1 MSRGGKRTIVCSHI
15 SSAFSQPTFYTV
27 PPARVSR
34 HGQQQQPS
42 MHASQTLLSKIK
54 NGAEGQ
60 DSTKNGGRTKSNSAG
75 FSQSLEEHALQAS
88 ITSLPLLGDMLL
100 RITHSGYVL
109 ELTLLDWLDGSPV
122 CWEFSERIVPMPAI
136 VLSSADA
143 NQQTLVRGIHAAA
156 SSQGREADF
165 IVKQAPESNAGF
177 EIHCLWERSGESM
190 YEYTALDIETTPQ
203 TSSRQSRS
211 YSNSGDIRMD
221 ENDSSTSNEES
232 DSEVVDD
239 FEEVGWHLIS
249 YLSSSVT
256 PGKAPTAD
264 SIDFLG
270 SLDFTAPN
278 IDATILQ
285 ALFTPGPGGFSP
297 YTISEALKVYVESA
311 RVSVKGDTRSSDPNV
326 GLRNALSHQYTSLRA
341 RVGAIVGSVI
351 KEKVSSKTGTNNRI
365 MEDEEET
372 KITTQR
378 REWEGFLA
386 CCRAIEKSGHWPVA
400 LGIVGTR
407 APTGQSP
414 QGGECVVIERE
425 RMGLVVNEDSPLEMY
440 HRVMREMQE
449 TDFNDEEAGIHAVQP
464 THDWGSFL
472 LRLALSLKS
481 LLSPSSWAKV
491 TDDLFSVIRNG
502 ISKNYDELLLDL
514 GSELH
519 LENLEAD
526 DWVFEQLDDIG
537 KDNFSLGLDTIST
550 LIRTTGVAEIADTVK
565 QEDDEEEVG
574 RMLLHANANSSLIAF
589 GGVVGANALLGEADN
604 HTQWSKSLTASYL
617 SATLD
622 ARYDIASSVI
632 FLLMFIIFSQRDDS
646 PSPTAQVIDE
656 LFFGLRSSSLLRQI
670 ASRAVEGE
678 VDGPVENTQL
688 QNGASAA
695 PVLARAIPTHMR
707 AGTADSMSLQLS
719 NLQVGVVQSSLIPPQ
734 ARSQVFLP
742 PSKSSAIPSLPST
755 MRGSGSSPLLQTL
768 LPSLKRSFSLPYA
781 SDAFL
786 YSNGIISSDSLLIAC
801 QAEVKFAEDLRK
813 REHYRAA
820 ADVLD
825 WLPKNDACC
834 YIGGLLML
842 HWEEYEQASSLF
854 EGASRSFGEFEFHL
868 QYALSDQLL
877 GPMAFRNKTLE
888 KALASVLP
896 PSLSSLNSLSAYY
909 EHLAQLFEEKG
920 QYQYSVPFYRLA
932 IESADQEVET
942 TDFWHNV
949 FRGQIANEYFEQAYM
964 SLAEMP
970 DVTLRNTSVAN
981 LVTAMCERNKVE
993 MLLGFDFVG
1002 FQDDVEEVL
1011 SFKARNAHPLQHPI
1025 YSKIY
1030 YSWSIKRE
1038 DYRAAAS
1045 MMYQR
1050 ARILDQ
1056 LDKPDVET
1064 RHVHLSFQLEAY
1076 TVAISALSLLDPQEA
1091 WISLP
1096 ILLNS
1101 GAVPQEWRQA
1111 NFGTFGPSDE
1121 VRDSE
1126 IVELSDMR
1134 KELELCRGRR
1144 QLVVQKMSIRGFV
1157 SDEDFEILPME
1168 VVRRYAQIGMFEEA
1182 LYSAR
1187 VFEVDMSIIFTRMV
1201 DTCITLSKEGPG
1213 AFSQHESHWL
1223 TRERVVGWEGEVH
1236 QKGWRLLQESLERHD
1251 TPSTGWQYRKNC
1263 LERIMDTDRTSIPPS
1278 WLTAFFQEREP
1289 EYLIRTCLRYQL
1301 ILPAIEYT
1309 ILMIKK
1315 ANQPFAQGATISV
1328 TQTHLPYSLID
1339 AVVGA
1344 AQSKE
1349 ELRKA
1354 SLVKA
1359 EIAARIGRVGRWEWH

>member
-1 MSRGGKRTIVCSHI
+1 
-15 SSAFSQPTFYTV
+15 
-27 PPARVSR
+27 
-34 HGQQQQPS
+34 
-42 MHASQTLLSKIK
+42 
-54 NGAEGQ
+54 
-60 DSTKNGGRTKSNSAG
+60 
-75 FSQSLEEHALQAS
+75 
-88 ITSLPLLGDMLL
+88 
-100 RITHSGYVL
+100 
-109 ELTLLDWLDGSPV
+109 
-122 CWEFSERIVPMPAI
+122 
-136 VLSSADA
+136 
-143 NQQTLVRGIHAAA
+143 
-156 SSQGREADF
+156 
-165 IVKQAPESNAGF
+165 
-177 EIHCLWERSGESM
+177 
-190 YEYTALDIETTPQ
+190 
-203 TSSRQSRS
+203 
-211 YSNSGDIRMD
+211 
-221 ENDSSTSNEES
+221 
-232 DSEVVDD
+232 
-239 FEEVGWHLIS
+239 
-249 YLSSSVT
+249 
-256 PGKAPTAD
+256 
-264 SIDFLG
+264 
-270 SLDFTAPN
+270 
-278 IDATILQ
+278 
-285 ALFTPGPGGFSP
+285 
-297 YTISEALKVYVESA
+297 
-311 RVSVKGDTRSSDPNV
+311 
-326 GLRNALSHQYTSLRA
+326 
-341 RVGAIVGSVI
+341 
-351 KEKVSSKTGTNNRI
+351 
-365 MEDEEET
+365 
-372 KITTQR
+372 
-378 REWEGFLA
+378 
-386 CCRAIEKSGHWPVA
+386 
-400 LGIVGTR
+400 
-407 APTGQSP
+407 
-414 QGGECVVIERE
+414 
-425 RMGLVVNEDSPLEMY
+425 
-440 HRVMREMQE
+440 
-449 TDFNDEEAGIHAVQP
+449 
-464 THDWGSFL
+464 
-472 LRLALSLKS
+472 
-481 LLSPSSWAKV
+481 
-491 TDDLFSVIRNG
+491 
-502 ISKNYDELLLDL
+502 
-514 GSELH
+514 
-519 LENLEAD
+519 
-526 DWVFEQLDDIG
+526 
-537 KDNFSLGLDTIST
+537 
-550 LIRTTGVAEIADTVK
+550 
-565 QEDDEEEVG
+565 
-574 RMLLHANANSSLIAF
+574 
-589 GGVVGANALLGEADN
+589 
-604 HTQWSKSLTASYL
+604 
-617 SATLD
+617 
-622 ARYDIASSVI
+622 
-632 FLLMFIIFSQRDDS
+632 MFIIFSQRDDS

-688 QNGASAA
+688 QNGASAP

-854 EGASRSFGEFEFHL
+854 EGASRSF
-868 QYALSDQLL
+868 

-1096 ILLNS
+1096 ILLSS

>member
-143 NQQTLVRGIHAAA
+143 NQQTLVRGIHATA
-156 SSQGREADF
+156 SSQGREAFVYVLLEGGTLFRLSFPLTTPFFHDEHWIAKGGWVQEFTLPSTVARPLAVNGCGMHLQGERTIAIPVNSGAYLYIDIDLNDGQLLDKLHYPQHHSILSKMFRTAQEQDNFVGSKLQKVWEKEASTRTELCFLRDF

-203 TSSRQSRS
+203 TSSRRSRS

-311 RVSVKGDTRSSDPNV
+311 RVSVKGDARSSDPNV

-407 APTGQSP
+407 ALTGQSP

-514 GSELH
+514 G
-519 LENLEAD
+519 
-526 DWVFEQLDDIG
+526 
-537 KDNFSLGLDTIST
+537 
-550 LIRTTGVAEIADTVK
+550 TTGRHRK
-565 QEDDEEEVG
+565 GQ
-574 RMLLHANANSSLIAF
+574 
-589 GGVVGANALLGEADN
+589 
-604 HTQWSKSLTASYL
+604 
-617 SATLD
+617 
-622 ARYDIASSVI
+622 
-632 FLLMFIIFSQRDDS
+632 
-646 PSPTAQVIDE
+646 
-656 LFFGLRSSSLLRQI
+656 LFFG
-670 ASRAVEGE
+670 
-678 VDGPVENTQL
+678 
-688 QNGASAA
+688 
-695 PVLARAIPTHMR
+695 
-707 AGTADSMSLQLS
+707 
-719 NLQVGVVQSSLIPPQ
+719 
-734 ARSQVFLP
+734 
-742 PSKSSAIPSLPST
+742 
-755 MRGSGSSPLLQTL
+755 
-768 LPSLKRSFSLPYA
+768 
-781 SDAFL
+781 
-786 YSNGIISSDSLLIAC
+786 
-801 QAEVKFAEDLRK
+801 
-813 REHYRAA
+813 
-820 ADVLD
+820 
-825 WLPKNDACC
+825 
-834 YIGGLLML
+834 
-842 HWEEYEQASSLF
+842 
-854 EGASRSFGEFEFHL
+854 FGH
-868 QYALSDQLL
+868 
-877 GPMAFRNKTLE
+877 
-888 KALASVLP
+888 
-896 PSLSSLNSLSAYY
+896 
-909 EHLAQLFEEKG
+909 H
-920 QYQYSVPFYRLA
+920 
-932 IESADQEVET
+932 
-942 TDFWHNV
+942 
-949 FRGQIANEYFEQAYM
+949 
-964 SLAEMP
+964 
-970 DVTLRNTSVAN
+970 
-981 LVTAMCERNKVE
+981 
-993 MLLGFDFVG
+993 
-1002 FQDDVEEVL
+1002 
-1011 SFKARNAHPLQHPI
+1011 
-1025 YSKIY
+1025 
-1030 YSWSIKRE
+1030 
-1038 DYRAAAS
+1038 
-1045 MMYQR
+1045 
-1050 ARILDQ
+1050 
-1056 LDKPDVET
+1056 
-1064 RHVHLSFQLEAY
+1064 
-1076 TVAISALSLLDPQEA
+1076 
-1091 WISLP
+1091 
-1096 ILLNS
+1096 
-1101 GAVPQEWRQA
+1101 
-1111 NFGTFGPSDE
+1111 
-1121 VRDSE
+1121 
-1126 IVELSDMR
+1126 
-1134 KELELCRGRR
+1134 
-1144 QLVVQKMSIRGFV
+1144 
-1157 SDEDFEILPME
+1157 
-1168 VVRRYAQIGMFEEA
+1168 
-1182 LYSAR
+1182 
-1187 VFEVDMSIIFTRMV
+1187 
-1201 DTCITLSKEGPG
+1201 
-1213 AFSQHESHWL
+1213 
-1223 TRERVVGWEGEVH
+1223 
-1236 QKGWRLLQESLERHD
+1236 
-1251 TPSTGWQYRKNC
+1251 
-1263 LERIMDTDRTSIPPS
+1263 
-1278 WLTAFFQEREP
+1278 
-1289 EYLIRTCLRYQL
+1289 
-1301 ILPAIEYT
+1301 
-1309 ILMIKK
+1309 
-1315 ANQPFAQGATISV
+1315 
-1328 TQTHLPYSLID
+1328 
-1339 AVVGA
+1339 
-1344 AQSKE
+1344 
-1349 ELRKA
+1349 
-1354 SLVKA
+1354 
-1359 EIAARIGRVGRWEWH
+1359 